1 MLFIYQMFLLLL
13 LDVYI
18 IIIRCLLDVY
28 LMKLLYINVQFYNK
42 GFQNILKYVI
52 LKEFNV
58 GEIIF
63 KLYL

>member
-28 LMKLLYINVQFYNK
+28 SMKLSHINAQFYNK
-42 GFQNILKYVI
+42 GFQNISKHVT
-52 LKEFNV
+52 LKEFNA